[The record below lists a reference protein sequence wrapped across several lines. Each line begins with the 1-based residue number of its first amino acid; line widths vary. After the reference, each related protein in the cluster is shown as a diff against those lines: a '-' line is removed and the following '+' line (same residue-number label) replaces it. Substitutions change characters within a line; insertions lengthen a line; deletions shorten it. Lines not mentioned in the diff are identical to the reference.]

1 VLLGWAV
8 LQPSI
13 REKRWL
19 QLATATCVLVAA
31 LLAVAA
37 MALDP
42 RHPLRVWTAAVLALA
57 AALWGAWQLYVP
69 RAPRTEIRIRDG
81 DVWLRVGGPGPEAR
95 EEKARCVF
103 AAPWLITFR
112 IGSNYFRL
120 WPDSLPPD
128 AFRRVHACVRWE
140 RTGTTDALGPSGAN
154 ARQNENDP

>member
-1 VLLGWAV
+1 VLLGWAA

-13 REKRWL
+13 REQRWL
-19 QLATATCVLVAA
+19 QLATATCALVAA

-37 MALDP
+37 LALDP
-42 RHPLRVWTAAVLALA
+42 RHPLRVGTAALLALA
-57 AALWGAWQLYVP
+57 AALWGAWQLRIA
-69 RAPRTEIRIRDG
+69 RAPAIEIRIRDG
-81 DVWLRVGGPGPEAR
+81 DVWLRDKEPGPESR

-112 IGSNYFRL
+112 FGSNYVRL

-140 RTGTTDALGPSGAN
+140 RTGTTDALGPPGAN

>member
-8 LQPSI
+8 LQPSM

-19 QLATATCVLVAA
+19 QLATAACVLVAS

-42 RHPLRVWTAAVLALA
+42 RYPLRVGSAALLALA
-57 AALWGAWQLYVP
+57 AALWSAWQLRVA
-69 RAPRTEIRIRDG
+69 RAAAIEIRIRDG
-81 DVWLRVGGPGPEAR
+81 DVWLRDSGPEAR
-95 EEKARCVF
+95 EERARCVF

-112 IGSNYFRL
+112 FGSNYVRL

-140 RTGTTDALGPSGAN
+140 RTGTTDALGPTGAN

>member
-1 VLLGWAV
+1 M
-8 LQPSI
+8 

-19 QLATATCVLVAA
+19 QLATAACVLVAS

-42 RHPLRVWTAAVLALA
+42 RDPLRVGGQPRYSHWRRPY
-57 AALWGAWQLYVP
+57 GARGSSVSRGQP
-69 RAPRTEIRIRDG
+69 RPRSRIRGG
-81 DVWLRVGGPGPEAR
+81 DVWLRDRGPEAR
-95 EEKARCVF
+95 EERARSVF

-112 IGSNYFRL
+112 FGSNYVRL

-128 AFRRVHACVRWE
+128 AFRQVHACVRWE
-140 RTGTTDALGPSGAN
+140 RTGTTDALGPTGAN